1 MAVRPGV
8 AGADEDLDDDEAVLF
23 LLLEA
28 AAEACGAEGPGMA
41 LGGVVWVM
49 VVVV

>member
-1 MAVRPGV
+1 VAVRPGV

-28 AAEACGAEGPGMA
+28 EAAEGPGMA